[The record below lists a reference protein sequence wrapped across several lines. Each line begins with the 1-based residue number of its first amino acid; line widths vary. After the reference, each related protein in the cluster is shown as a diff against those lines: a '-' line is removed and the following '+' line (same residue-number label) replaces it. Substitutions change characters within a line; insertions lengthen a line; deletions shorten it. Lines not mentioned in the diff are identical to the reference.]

1 VIRIPRTAVNKRT
14 SVVVLALIIIIF
26 GYLAYTSLPREA
38 APDITIP
45 YIFVMTRYPGVAPE
59 DIEQS
64 ITIPIEKKLKGL
76 EAVKQINSSSTEG
89 MSSIVI
95 EFVAGTEI
103 DEVLTKT
110 KDKVDLAKPDLPAD
124 LEEDPEVIE
133 INFAELPIVV
143 LSLSGPVGLVR
154 LKEIADDLQDDIESI
169 PGVLEAEVTGG
180 LEREIRVEPY
190 PDKLAYY
197 ALSILSLQDVIAKEN
212 QNVSGGAIRL
222 GDGRF
227 QLRVPG
233 EFQSPDEIYGLIVG
247 LHDGRPVYLKDVARV
262 VDGFKDEEGRSRL
275 NGHEAINIAVKK
287 RAGENV
293 IRISEEIEA
302 LVDQQRP
309 TWPTGIR
316 ITKLMDHAKDIR
328 IMVAD
333 LENNLIT
340 GLLLVIIVLFFFMGI
355 RNAILVSVA
364 IPFSMLI
371 SFMVLSALGITL
383 NMIVLFS
390 LTLALG
396 MLVDNAIVI
405 IENIFR
411 YMEQGV
417 PRVQAAIRGTAE
429 VAQPVTA
436 STLTTVAAF
445 FPLLFWPGIMG
456 EWMGYLPKAVI
467 ITLSSSLFVAMV
479 INPAFAAIFLRL
491 PAGHRFTKLKATVEE
506 IERAG
511 EAPITVRGPL
521 LKGYRRLL
529 NAALNHKLAV
539 LSIALLTVGAMVM
552 IWLFEIG
559 IEKPIEFF
567 PRIDPHAIYVN
578 LDTPEGADLEY
589 SDRIARQVEMA
600 LCNGDGSPLASP
612 DADPSQCYATN
623 TGRKTHTLRD
633 GRQVIGITDMANV
646 KHIYS
651 RTVAVIGGS
660 SVFESNAPNHIGIQ
674 FYDIED
680 RVEPSPK
687 TVEEIRRRVEDI
699 PGAQITV
706 AEQEEGPPTGAP
718 INIEIVGDNLHIL
731 GGLAQH
737 IRGVLEK
744 IPFVQDVQDDY
755 VPGSPTV
762 KVRVDRQ
769 KAAMLGLS
777 TEIIGF
783 ALKVAFNGLKVST
796 FREGNEDYDITVQLA
811 ESDRK
816 VTDILRE
823 LLIPTSEGL
832 IPLSTVTTFEI
843 AGGLG
848 QVNRINHERVV
859 TVKASVDEEKIPGP
873 VVRAQAEK
881 MLADFQLPP
890 GYKIRF
896 TGEFEFQQE
905 AEAFLSKAF
914 AAAVFLIILILVT
927 QFNSVSQPLIIMTS
941 VILSLGGVFFGL
953 SVMKLPFNIIMT
965 GVGIISL
972 AGVVVNNAIVLI
984 DYTNRLHEREMP
996 FREAIVAAG
1005 CTRVRPVL
1013 LTAIT
1018 TILGLLPMV
1027 TGIAY
1032 NFHEM
1037 EIAWVSESSQWWR
1050 AMASAVIF
1058 GLALATVLTLV
1069 VVPTLYA
1076 LVYTTSQKMSSGA
1089 KKIRRAY
1096 WAPFHRLTG
1105 TAPEEDSFDQTRPGS
1120 ARDLEQWR

>member
-1 VIRIPRTAVNKRT
+1 MRIPRTAVRKRT
-14 SVVVLALIIIIF
+14 SVVVLAIIIIVF
-26 GYLAYTSLPREA
+26 GQLAYNSLPREA

-45 YIFVMTRYPGVAPE
+45 YIYVMTRYPGVAPQ

-76 EAVKQINSSSTEG
+76 EAVKEIRSSSTEG

-95 EFVAGTEI
+95 EFVAGTDIE
-103 DEVLTKT
+103 EVLIKT

-143 LSLSGPVGLVR
+143 LSLSGPEGLVR
-154 LKEIADDLQDDIESI
+154 LKEIAEDLQDDIESI

-180 LEREIRVEPY
+180 LDREIRVEPD

-197 ALSILSLQDVIAKEN
+197 GLSILSLQDVIAKEN
-212 QNVSGGAIRL
+212 QNVSGGAIRM

-233 EFQSPDEIYGLIVG
+233 EFQSPEEIYGLIVG
-247 LHDGRPVYLKDVARV
+247 LNNGRPVYLKDVARV
-262 VDGFKDEEGRSRL
+262 KDGFKDEEGRSRL
-275 NGHEAINIAVKK
+275 NGQQAINIAVKK

-293 IRISEEIEA
+293 IRISEHIDKLIEEQKPA
-302 LVDQQRP
+302 
-309 TWPTGIR
+309 WPAGVKV
-316 ITKLMDHAKDIR
+316 TKLMDQAKDIR

-333 LENNLIT
+333 LENNLVT
-340 GLLLVIIVLFFFMGI
+340 GLILVIVVLFFVMGV
-355 RNAILVSVA
+355 RNAILVSLA

-371 SFMVLSALGITL
+371 SFMVLSVLGITL

-390 LTLALG
+390 LTLSLG

-405 IENIFR
+405 VENIFR

-417 PRVQAAIRGTAE
+417 PRIQAAIRATSE

-479 INPAFAAIFLRL
+479 INPALAAIFLRL
-491 PAGHRFTKLKATVEE
+491 PPGHRFTKVKASVEE

-521 LKGYRRLL
+521 LKGYRRLMDGS
-529 NAALNHKLAV
+529 LNHRLAV
-539 LSIALLTVGAMVM
+539 LAIAFLAVVAMAM
-552 IWLFEIG
+552 IWFYEVG

-567 PRIDPHAIYVN
+567 PNIDPHGIYIN

-589 SDRIARQVEMA
+589 SDRVARQVEIA
-600 LCNGDGSPLASP
+600 LCNGTGRPLPSP
-612 DADPSQCYATN
+612 DSDPARCYDIN
-623 TGRKTHTLRD
+623 VEKKIHTLRK
-633 GRQVIGITDMANV
+633 GRQVVGITDMANV

-660 SVFESNAPNHIGIQ
+660 SAFESNSPNHIGIQ

-680 RVEPSPK
+680 RVEPSTQ
-687 TVEEIRRRVEDI
+687 TVEEIRKRVKDI

-706 AEQEEGPPTGAP
+706 AQQEEGPPTGAP
-718 INIEIVGDNLHIL
+718 INIEIVGDSFDIL
-731 GGLAQH
+731 GTIAQQV
-737 IRGVLEK
+737 RNVLEK
-744 IPFVQDVQDDY
+744 IPFVQDVRDDY

-769 KAAMLGLS
+769 KAAMSGLS
-777 TEIIGF
+777 TDIIGF

-796 FREGNEDYDITVQLA
+796 FREGDEDYDITVQLP

-823 LLIPTSEGL
+823 LLIPTPQGL
-832 IPLSTVTTFEI
+832 VPLSTVTTFEI
-843 AGGLG
+843 GGGLG
-848 QVNRINHERVV
+848 QVNRINHERAV
-859 TVKASVDEEKIPGP
+859 TVKANVDEEKVPGP

-881 MLADFQLPP
+881 LLADFALPP
-890 GYKIRF
+890 GYKLRF

-905 AEAFLSKAF
+905 AQAFLSKAF

-927 QFNSVSQPLIIMTS
+927 QFNSISQPLIIMTS

-953 SVMKLPFNIIMT
+953 SVMRLPFGIIMT
-965 GVGIISL
+965 GVGVISL

-984 DYTNRLHEREMP
+984 DYTNRLHQRGMH
-996 FREAIVAAG
+996 FREAIIAAG
-1005 CTRVRPVL
+1005 CTRLRPVL

-1027 TGIAY
+1027 TGIAF

-1037 EIAWVSESSQWWR
+1037 EISWVSESSQWWR

-1058 GLALATVLTLV
+1058 GLALATILTLV
-1069 VVPTLYA
+1069 VVPTLYS
-1076 LVYTTSQKMSSGA
+1076 LVYTASCAAERGVKR
-1089 KKIRRAY
+1089 IRRAY
-1096 WAPFHRLTG
+1096 WAPFYRLTG
-1105 TAPEEDSFDQTRPGS
+1105 TAPEEDDSPGS
-1120 ARDLEQWR
+1120 PGAGEK

>member
-1 VIRIPRTAVNKRT
+1 MRIPRTAVNKRT
-14 SVVVLALIIIIF
+14 SVVVLALIISIF
-26 GYLAYTSLPREA
+26 GYMAYISLPREA

-45 YIFVMTRYPGVAPE
+45 YVFIMTQYPGVAPE

-76 EAVKQINSSSTEG
+76 EAVKKINSSSTEG

-95 EFVAGTEI
+95 EFVAGTDI
-103 DEVLTKT
+103 DDVLSKT

-133 INFAELPIVV
+133 INFAELPILV
-143 LSLSGPVGLVR
+143 LSLSGPVGLAR

-180 LEREIRVEPY
+180 LEREIRVEPD

-197 ALSILSLQDVIAKEN
+197 GLSILSLQDVIAAEN

-233 EFQSPDEIYGLIVG
+233 EFQSPDEIYRLIIG

-275 NGHEAINIAVKK
+275 NGHEAVNIAVKK

-293 IRISEEIEA
+293 IRISEAIDT
-302 LVDQQRP
+302 LVEEQRP
-309 TWPTGIR
+309 TWPAGLKT
-316 ITKLMDHAKDIR
+316 TKLMDHAKDIR

-340 GLLLVIIVLFFFMGI
+340 GLILVIVVLLFVMGV
-355 RNAILVSVA
+355 RNAILVSLA

-371 SFMVLSALGITL
+371 SFMVLSAFGITL

-390 LTLALG
+390 LTLSLG

-417 PRVQAAIRGTAE
+417 PRIQAAIRATSE
-429 VAQPVTA
+429 VAQAVTA

-479 INPAFAAIFLRL
+479 INPALASIFLRL
-491 PAGHRFTKLKATVEE
+491 PSGHRITRDKATVEE
-506 IERAG
+506 IEQAG

-529 NAALNHKLAV
+529 NAALNHRLAV
-539 LSIALLTVGAMVM
+539 LAMAFLSVIALFM
-552 IWLFEIG
+552 IWLYEIG
-559 IEKPIEFF
+559 MEKPIEFF
-567 PRIDPHAIYVN
+567 PTIDPHAIFIN
-578 LDTPEGADLEY
+578 LDTPEGANLEY
-589 SDRIARQVEMA
+589 SDRIARQVEIA
-600 LCNGDGSPLASP
+600 VCKGPGSLLASP
-612 DADPSQCYATN
+612 DADPAQCYDTN
-623 TGRKTHTLRD
+623 AKKRTHTLRQ
-633 GRQVIGITDMANV
+633 GQQVLPLTDMENV

-660 SVFESNAPNHIGIQ
+660 SVFESNSPNHIGIQ

-680 RVEPSPK
+680 RVEPSTK
-687 TVEEIRRRVEDI
+687 TVEEIRKRVKDI

-706 AEQEEGPPTGAP
+706 TEQEEGPPTGAP
-718 INIEIVGDNLHIL
+718 INIEIVGDNFNVL
-731 GGLAQH
+731 GTIAQQ
-737 IRGVLEK
+737 IRNVLEK
-744 IPFVQDVQDDY
+744 IPFVQDIRDDY

-762 KVRVDRQ
+762 SVRVDRQ

-777 TEIIGF
+777 TDIIGF

-796 FREGNEDYDITVQLA
+796 FREGDEDYDITVQLA

-823 LLIPTSEGL
+823 LLIPTPDGL
-832 IPLSTVTTFEI
+832 VPLSTVTTFEI
-843 AGGLG
+843 VGGLG

-859 TVKASVDEEKIPGP
+859 TVKANVDEEKIPGP
-873 VVRAQAEK
+873 VVRTQAEK
-881 MLADFQLPP
+881 MLADFQMPP

-905 AEAFLSKAF
+905 AQAFLSKAF

-953 SVMKLPFNIIMT
+953 SVMKLPFGIIMT
-965 GVGIISL
+965 GVGVISL

-984 DYTNRLHEREMP
+984 DYTNRLHERGMQ
-996 FREAIVAAG
+996 FREAIIEAG
-1005 CTRVRPVL
+1005 CTRLRPVL

-1027 TGIAY
+1027 TGVAY

-1037 EIAWVSESSQWWR
+1037 KIAWVSESSQWWQS
-1050 AMASAVIF
+1050 MASAVIF
-1058 GLALATVLTLV
+1058 GLALATVLTLL
-1069 VVPTLYA
+1069 VVPTIYA
-1076 LVYTTSQKMSSGA
+1076 LVYTTSRKMSRGV
-1089 KKIRRAY
+1089 KRIRKAY
-1096 WAPFHRLTG
+1096 WKPFYRLTG
-1105 TAPEEDSFDQTRPGS
+1105 TTPEGEDDS
-1120 ARDLEQWR
+1120 LEC

>member
-1 VIRIPRTAVNKRT
+1 MRIPRTAVRKRT
-14 SVVVLALIIIIF
+14 SVLVLAIIIIIF
-26 GYLAYTSLPREA
+26 GYMAYNSLPREA

-45 YIFVMTRYPGVAPE
+45 YVFVMTRYSGVAPE

-76 EAVKQINSSSTEG
+76 EAVKQIRSSSTEG

-95 EFVAGTEI
+95 EFVAGTDIE
-103 DEVLTKT
+103 EVLNKT

-133 INFAELPIVV
+133 INISELPILV
-143 LSLSGPVGLVR
+143 LSLTGPGGLVR
-154 LKEIADDLQDDIESI
+154 LKEIAEDLQDDIESI

-180 LEREIRVEPY
+180 FEREIRVEPD
-190 PDKLAYY
+190 PEKLAYY
-197 ALSILSLQDVIAKEN
+197 GLSILSLQDVITKEN
-212 QNVSGGAIRL
+212 QNVSGGAIRM

-233 EFQSPDEIYGLIVG
+233 EFQSPAEIYGLIVG
-247 LHDGRPVYLKDVARV
+247 LQSGRPVYLKDVARV
-262 VDGFKDEEGRSRL
+262 KDGFKDEEGRSRL
-275 NGHEAINIAVKK
+275 DGREAINIAVKK

-293 IRISEEIEA
+293 IRISERIDTMIQE
-302 LVDQQRP
+302 QRSA
-309 TWPTGIR
+309 WPSGVR
-316 ITKLMDHAKDIR
+316 VTKLMDHAKDIR

-340 GLLLVIIVLFFFMGI
+340 GLILVIVVLFFVMGV
-355 RNAILVSVA
+355 RNAVLVSLA

-371 SFMVLSALGITL
+371 SFMVLSVLGITL

-390 LTLALG
+390 LTLSLG

-417 PRVQAAIRGTAE
+417 PRIQAAIKATSE
-429 VAQPVTA
+429 VAQPVVA

-479 INPAFAAIFLRL
+479 INPALAAFFLRL
-491 PAGHRFTKLKATVEE
+491 PPGHRFAKIKATAEE

-511 EAPITVRGPL
+511 EAPITVRGVL
-521 LKGYRRLL
+521 LRGYRRLL
-529 NAALNHKLAV
+529 DAALNNRLAV
-539 LSIALLTVGAMVM
+539 LSMALLAVVAMAM
-552 IWLFEIG
+552 IWFYEIG

-567 PRIDPHAIYVN
+567 PKIDPHGIYIN
-578 LDTPEGADLEY
+578 LDTSEGADLEY
-589 SDRIARQVEMA
+589 SDRVARQVEMA
-600 LCNGDGSPLASP
+600 LCNGAGTPLASP
-612 DADPSQCYATN
+612 DSDPARCYDAN
-623 TGRKTHTLRD
+623 TDKKTHTLRQ
-633 GRQVIGITDMANV
+633 GNQVVGLTDMANV

-651 RTVAVIGGS
+651 RTVAVTGGS
-660 SVFESNAPNHIGIQ
+660 SAFEQNLPNHIGIQ

-680 RVEPSPK
+680 RLEPSTQ
-687 TVEEIRRRVEDI
+687 TVEEIRKRVKDI

-718 INIEIVGDNLHIL
+718 INIEIVGDRFGVL
-731 GGLAQH
+731 GSIGQQ

-744 IPFVQDVQDDY
+744 IPFVQDVRDDY

-777 TEIIGF
+777 TDIIGF

-796 FREGNEDYDITVQLA
+796 FREGDEDYDITVQLA

-816 VTDILRE
+816 VTDILRT
-823 LLIPTSEGL
+823 LLIPTPEGL
-832 IPLSTVTTFEI
+832 VPLSTVTTFEI
-843 AGGLG
+843 GGGLG

-859 TVKASVDEEKIPGP
+859 TVKANVDEEKVPGP

-881 MLADFQLPP
+881 ILADFPLPP

-905 AEAFLSKAF
+905 AQAFLSKAF
-914 AAAVFLIILILVT
+914 AAAILLIILILVT

-953 SVMKLPFNIIMT
+953 SVMRLPFGIIMT
-965 GVGIISL
+965 GVGVISL

-984 DYTNRLHEREMP
+984 DYTNRLHQRGMH
-996 FREAIVAAG
+996 FHEAIIAAG
-1005 CTRVRPVL
+1005 CTRLRPVL

-1027 TGIAY
+1027 TGVAF

-1058 GLALATVLTLV
+1058 GLALATVLTLI

-1076 LVYTTSQKMSSGA
+1076 LVYTSSRTIGRGV
-1089 KKIRRAY
+1089 KRIRRAY
-1096 WAPFHRLTG
+1096 WAPFYRLTG
-1105 TAPEEDSFDQTRPGS
+1105 TASEEEPPGLPGP
-1120 ARDLEQWR
+1120 DET